1 MEFFP
6 IDVLRTIYEYDSTYH
21 DVMANVI
28 ADINNGIGAEVLG
41 IDGSDQWQY
50 SRTALF
56 GIHWY
61 RGIAFVC
68 DIWRIMIS

>member
-21 DVMANVI
+21 DIMANVI
-28 ADINNGIGAEVLG
+28 ADINDGIGAEVLG

-56 GIHWY
+56 GIDW
-61 RGIAFVC
+61 C
-68 DIWRIMIS
+68 QWNRICLRYMENNR